1 VAGLRRSSALWILR
15 IDFASS
21 RARFEHI
28 ATQRPVR
35 LISERGLKREDL
47 SVAGKK
53 TETKKEKA
61 PKTKKTTKKVAASKK
76 SKSSKI
82 AKTVEITA
90 EERWR
95 MIAVAAYHKAEKQ
108 DFASG
113 QEMDNWLEAERE
125 VDQLLGKR

>member
-1 VAGLRRSSALWILR
+1 VAG
-15 IDFASS
+15 
-21 RARFEHI
+21 
-28 ATQRPVR
+28 P
-35 LISERGLKREDL
+35 
-47 SVAGKK
+47 GKK
-53 TETKKEKA
+53 TGAKKKKTAATKKA
-61 PKTKKTTKKVAASKK
+61 AKKTAAGTK

-82 AKTVEITA
+82 TKTVEITA

-125 VDQLLGKR
+125 VDQLLGRR